1 MSGVITRTRFAI
13 EMAAVH
19 QQPHAQAQ
27 AVTLVVLALFKF
39 FLTECFVAPNIKA

>member
-1 MSGVITRTRFAI
+1 MLGVITCTRLAI

-19 QQPHAQAQ
+19 RRPHAQAQ
-27 AVTLVVLALFKF
+27 VVTFVVPALFKF